1 MKIPEKASIT
11 LKDAPDIRL
20 GVKRTEYGWQFGIF
34 SEDETLQITL
44 FDKDKPDE
52 YVRIEAGD
60 SFRTGKIFS
69 FVLEINGTMADEL
82 DGLCYAVG
90 EERRADIYAFEYCY
104 AAAEEEQDGSEDK
117 ISGVSGCSCDDFGR
131 SRNELCSVM
140 RKLDEKYPSAASTM
154 DIISA
159 DNRIIYKLHV
169 RGFTKLENGGS
180 FRALAGKVSYIREL
194 GMNAVLLM
202 PCYEFHEYPLAAA
215 GQKNHYGTGYSGR
228 INYWGYTD
236 GYYFAPKR
244 AYCAGDN
251 CVREF
256 TDMVYAFHEKNI
268 AVLMEMWFPQSMA
281 PMTAVDILR
290 HWHIKYGVD
299 GFRIIGSGGL
309 MYAAKTDM
317 QLSDCILIGEDFGG
331 GSFFIGGINEIYDD
345 KKRLIKY
352 DEGFMDAARHFLRG
366 DEDSIKNFLHKL
378 IRHEGGHPTINFM
391 ADQNCLS
398 LMDMVSYEHRH
409 NEYNGENNS
418 DGRRYNISFN
428 CGVEGKTRRENIL
441 RQRYR
446 MIKNALAMTFLSSSV
461 PMLAA
466 GDEFG
471 MSHGGNNNP
480 YCHDSE
486 INYIDWSLL
495 KKNAE
500 LYEFTKSLI
509 KFRNEHKCIR
519 PEHDFSMND
528 HKIKGMPDLSCH
540 SERAWFP
547 LMAEYSHNIG
557 LLYCGAYAGENK
569 NVYILYNMHNEPHE
583 FAVIDM
589 AGGSWTCVLASD
601 NTGVIYDEGR
611 KKIRLSAHTMAVFV
625 SGGAESTPSV

>member
-34 SEDETLQITL
+34 SDDAELLLTL
-44 FDKDKPDE
+44 FDKNTPDAGVCIE
-52 YVRIEAGD
+52 VPPDFRRGRIYSFILEAMGMD
-60 SFRTGKIFS
+60 
-69 FVLEINGTMADEL
+69 ADEL

-90 EERRADIYAFEYCY
+90 EGRRADIYAPEYCY
-104 AAAEEEQDGSEDK
+104 VN
-117 ISGVSGCSCDDFGR
+117 GVDAHGGDDFGR
-131 SRNELCSVM
+131 SRDELCSVM
-140 RKLDEKYPSAASTM
+140 RGFEVCNAEKGG
-154 DIISA
+154 
-159 DNRIIYKLHV
+159 DNGCVNKNLTDNLIIYKLHV

-180 FRALAGKVSYIREL
+180 FRALAGKAAYIHEL

-202 PCYEFHEYPLAAA
+202 PCYEFHEVAAVRS
-215 GQKNHYGTGYSGR
+215 GRNNHYGAEYVNK

-236 GYYFAPKR
+236 GCYFAPKR
-244 AYCAGDN
+244 AYCEGDN
-251 CVREF
+251 CMQEF
-256 TDMVYAFHEKNI
+256 SDMVHTFHESGI
-268 AVLMEMWFPQSMA
+268 AVLMEMWFPQDMA
-281 PMTAVDILR
+281 PMAAVEVLR
-290 HWHIKYGVD
+290 HWHTVYGVD
-299 GFRIIGSGGL
+299 GFRVIGSGGL
-309 MYAAKTDM
+309 MFAARTDM
-317 QLSDCILIGEDFGG
+317 GLTGCMLIGDDFGG
-331 GSFFIGGINEIYDD
+331 ESFHIGGINELYDD
-345 KKRLIKY
+345 KKRLIRY
-352 DEGFMDAARHFLRG
+352 DEGFMEAARHFLRG
-366 DEDSIKNFLHKL
+366 DEDSIGNFVHKL
-378 IRHEGGHPTINFM
+378 TRHEGGHPTINFM

-398 LMDMVSYEHRH
+398 LMDMVSYDHRH

-428 CGVEGKTRRENIL
+428 CGVEGKTKREVIL

-446 MIKNALAMTFLSSSV
+446 MIKNALAMTILSSSV
-461 PMLAA
+461 PMIVA

-480 YCHDSE
+480 YCHDNE
-486 INYIDWSLL
+486 LNYIDWNLL
-495 KKNAE
+495 EKNAE
-500 LYEFTKSLI
+500 LYEFTRELI

-557 LLYCGAYAGENK
+557 LLYCGAYAGEQK

-589 AGGSWTCVLASD
+589 AGKNWTCVLSSD
-601 NTGVIYDEGR
+601 ATGVIRDETR
-611 KKIRLSAHTMAVFV
+611 KRIRLSAGTMAVFV
-625 SGGAESTPSV
+625 SGDTSQASSV

>member
-34 SEDETLQITL
+34 SDDAELLLTL
-44 FDKDKPDE
+44 FDKNTPDAGVNIE
-52 YVRIEAGD
+52 VTSDFRRGRIYSFILEAMGMD
-60 SFRTGKIFS
+60 
-69 FVLEINGTMADEL
+69 ADEL

-90 EERRADIYAFEYCY
+90 EGRRADIYAPEYCY
-104 AAAEEEQDGSEDK
+104 AN
-117 ISGVSGCSCDDFGR
+117 GVDAHGGDDFGR
-131 SRNELCSVM
+131 SRDELCSVM
-140 RKLDEKYPSAASTM
+140 RSFEVCNAEKCG
-154 DIISA
+154 
-159 DNRIIYKLHV
+159 DNGYVNKNLTDNLIIYKLHV

-180 FRALAGKVSYIREL
+180 FRALAGKAAYIHEL

-202 PCYEFHEYPLAAA
+202 PCYEFHEVAAVRS
-215 GQKNHYGTGYSGR
+215 GRNNHYGAEYVNK

-244 AYCAGDN
+244 AYCEADN
-251 CVREF
+251 CMQEF
-256 TDMVYAFHEKNI
+256 SDMVHTFHESGI
-268 AVLMEMWFPQSMA
+268 AVLMEIWFPQDMA
-281 PMTAVDILR
+281 PMAAVEVLR
-290 HWHIKYGVD
+290 HWHTVYGVD
-299 GFRIIGSGGL
+299 GFRVIGSGGL
-309 MYAAKTDM
+309 MFAARTDM
-317 QLSDCILIGEDFGG
+317 GLTGCMLIGDDFGG
-331 GSFFIGGINEIYDD
+331 ESFHIGGINELYDD
-345 KKRLIKY
+345 KKRLIRY
-352 DEGFMDAARHFLRG
+352 DEGFMEAARHFLRG
-366 DEDSIKNFLHKL
+366 DEDSIGNFVHKL
-378 IRHEGGHPTINFM
+378 TRHEGGHPTINFM

-398 LMDMVSYEHRH
+398 LMDMVSYDHRH

-428 CGVEGKTRRENIL
+428 CGVEGKTKREVIL

-446 MIKNALAMTFLSSSV
+446 MIKNALAMTILSSSV
-461 PMLAA
+461 PMIVA

-480 YCHDSE
+480 YCHDNE
-486 INYIDWSLL
+486 INYIDWNLL
-495 KKNAE
+495 EKNAE
-500 LYEFTKSLI
+500 LYEFTRELI

-557 LLYCGAYAGENK
+557 LLYCGAYAGEQK
-569 NVYILYNMHNEPHE
+569 NVYILYNMHNEPYE
-583 FAVIDM
+583 FAVM
-589 AGGSWTCVLASD
+589 AGKNWTCVLSSD
-601 NTGVIYDEGR
+601 ATGVIRDGTR
-611 KKIRLSAHTMAVFV
+611 KRIRLSAGTVAVFV
-625 SGGAESTPSV
+625 SGDTSEASSV